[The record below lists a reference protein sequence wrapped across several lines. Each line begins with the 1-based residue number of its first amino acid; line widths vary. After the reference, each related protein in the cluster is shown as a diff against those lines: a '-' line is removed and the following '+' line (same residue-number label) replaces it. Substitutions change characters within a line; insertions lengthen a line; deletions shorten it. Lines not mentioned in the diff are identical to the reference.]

1 MAIVMAIVMGA
12 IVMGAIVPSVNA
24 GPYEDA
30 LAARERGDH
39 RPMYRL
45 MRKFAERGVAEAQSQ
60 LGLLYHSGQGVTEN
74 PAEALRWFRKA
85 ADQGHAFAQYSVG
98 LYYGTG
104 RGGVTQDNAEA
115 VRWYRKSAEQGFVVA
130 QSILGTMYVDSK
142 GVTRNLYEAF
152 RWYRKAAEQGDVT
165 AQRNLGT
172 MYHFGQGTV
181 QDYAVAVRWY
191 RSAAEKDD
199 AKAQNGLGY
208 LYANG
213 LGIARNDAAAVYWYR
228 RAAEQ
233 GLAGAQRNLARGYE
247 FGRGVIQDY
256 FEAARWFRKAA
267 EQGLVEAQFDLASL
281 YFNGKGVT
289 QDYSE
294 ARHWFRLAAEQGY
307 AGAQNDLG
315 AIYHNGLGVT
325 QNYSEA
331 VRWLRLAAEQ
341 GLDKAQFN
349 LGLNYQDGLGV
360 TQDHAVAASWF
371 RKAAEQGN
379 TDSQFTLAYMYGN
392 GMGVTLDYVEAHKWS
407 SIAAANGDTEAAAF
421 RDNLEREYMTSTQ
434 FAESRRLAR
443 SWLTEEQIAALPPK
457 QQTAVRPQRS
467 ELERILNSEQNIA
480 LMQTGLEVL
489 EYDPGPVDG
498 VLGPKTRAAIRGFQA
513 EYGLQVTGAISGELV
528 MAVRQALENYLD
540 EARAEQE
547 EREPEL
553 YATGTGFIVSS
564 ERHIL
569 TNDHVVDE
577 CVEVRIAPA
586 LAATVVARD
595 EASDLALLKISAGE
609 AGAVATF
616 RQGRGIRPGDDVVV
630 VGYPLRSYLASEMH
644 VTTGSVSALAGPGDD
659 RRLIQITAPVQPGN
673 SGGPVL
679 DSTGNVVGVVMA
691 KLDALKVALAT
702 GDIPQNVNFA
712 VAAGTARAFL
722 DTQDVPYET
731 APSTNE
737 LKPADV
743 AAKARRFTVLIE
755 CWN

>member
-1 MAIVMAIVMGA
+1 
-12 IVMGAIVPSVNA
+12 MGAIVPSVNA

-30 LAARERGDH
+30 LAAQERGDH

-45 MRKFAERGVAEAQSQ
+45 VRKHAERGVAVAQYQ
-60 LGLLYHSGQGVTEN
+60 LGLFYQAGLGVTQDD
-74 PAEALRWFRKA
+74 AEALRWYRRA
-85 ADQGHAFAQYSVG
+85 AVQGDASAQYAVG
-98 LYYGTG
+98 LYYDLG
-104 RGGVTQDNAEA
+104 RGGVTQNYAEA
-115 VRWYRKSAEQGFVVA
+115 LRWHRQAAEQGYAEA
-130 QSILGTMYVDSK
+130 QFFLGTMYVDGK
-142 GVTRNLYEAF
+142 GVTRNFYEAY
-152 RWYRKAAEQGDVT
+152 RWFRKAAEQGDAA
-165 AQRNLGT
+165 AQRSLGI
-172 MYHFGQGTV
+172 MYQQGKGTV
-181 QDYAVAVRWY
+181 QDYAEAVRWY
-191 RSAAEKDD
+191 HKAAEQDD

-208 LYANG
+208 LYING
-213 LGIARNDAAAVYWYR
+213 LGIARNDDTAVYWYR

-233 GLAGAQRNLARGYE
+233 GLDSAQRNLARGYE
-247 FGRGVIQDY
+247 FGRGVTQDY

-281 YFNGKGVT
+281 YFKGYGVA

-294 ARHWFRLAAEQGY
+294 ARHWFRLAAEQGN
-307 AGAQNDLG
+307 AKAQNDLG
-315 AIYHNGLGVT
+315 IIFQNGLGIT

-341 GLDKAQFN
+341 GYDKAQFN
-349 LGLNYQDGLGV
+349 LGRNYQDGLGV
-360 TQDHAVAASWF
+360 TQDHAVAESWF

-379 TDSQFTLAYMYGN
+379 TDSQFTLAYLYGN
-392 GMGVTLDYVEAHKWS
+392 GLGVTLDYVEAHKWS
-407 SIAAANGDTEAAAF
+407 SIAAANGDTEAATF
-421 RDNLEREYMTSTQ
+421 RNSLERKYLTSAQ
-434 FAESRRLAR
+434 FAEARRLAR
-443 SWLTEEQIAALPPK
+443 PWLTEEQIAALPPTQK
-457 QQTAVRPQRS
+457 VAEPPPKEQVAVPPQRS
-467 ELERILNSEQNIA
+467 ELERILNNEQNIA
-480 LMQTGLEVL
+480 LMQTGLVVL

-498 VLGPKTRAAIRGFQA
+498 VIGSKTRAAIQAFQA
-513 EYGLQVTGAISGELV
+513 EHGLQVSGAISGDLV
-528 MAVRQALENYLD
+528 VAIRQALENYLD
-540 EARAEQE
+540 EALAEQE
-547 EREPEL
+547 EKEPEL
-553 YATGTGFIVSS
+553 YSTGTGFVVSS
-564 ERHIL
+564 ERHVL

-586 LAATVVARD
+586 MAATVVARD
-595 EASDLALLKISAGE
+595 QASDLALLRISAEE

-616 RQGRGIRPGDDVVV
+616 RQGRGIRPGDDIVV
-630 VGYPLRSYLASEMH
+630 VGYPLRSYLSSEMH

-659 RRLIQITAPVQPGN
+659 RRIFQMTAPVQPGN

-691 KLDALKVALAT
+691 KLDALKVALVT

-712 VAAGTARAFL
+712 VSAGTARAFL